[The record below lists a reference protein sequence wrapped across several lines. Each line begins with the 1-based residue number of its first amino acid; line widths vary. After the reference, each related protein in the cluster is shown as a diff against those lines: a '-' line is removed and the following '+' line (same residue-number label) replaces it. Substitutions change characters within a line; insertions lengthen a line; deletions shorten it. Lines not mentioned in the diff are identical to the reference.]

1 MTPDKTL
8 VYWLHDKRLLIGVN
22 RMMKV
27 KPRKTYEVTWLEA
40 GVTEHWSGTKLVGY
54 FGKDEAHEMLN
65 GYSPNIVV
73 VEL

>member
-1 MTPDKTL
+1 
-8 VYWLHDKRLLIGVN
+8 
-22 RMMKV
+22 MMKV